1 MNTTELTTAIKEAR
15 RIIAFVLLVRD
26 SKKQT
31 GIRLSKAAAM
41 RLADTLPP
49 DAATTAEWCD
59 QDAGI
64 LFIG

>member
-15 RIIAFVLLVRD
+15 RILAFVSVLQD
-26 SKKQT
+26 NPKKT

-41 RLADTLPP
+41 RLAESLPLG
-49 DAATTAEWCD
+49 AATTAEWCD

>member
-1 MNTTELTTAIKEAR
+1 MTATELKAAIKESR
-15 RIIAFVLLVRD
+15 RIIAFVSLVQD

-41 RLADTLPP
+41 RLADTVP
-49 DAATTAEWCD
+49 DDILTTAEWCD

>member
-1 MNTTELTTAIKEAR
+1 MTQSELKAAIKESR
-15 RIIAFVLLVRD
+15 RIIAFVSLVQD
-26 SKKQT
+26 NAKKT

-41 RLADTLPP
+41 RLADALPP

>member
-1 MNTTELTTAIKEAR
+1 MTATELKAAIKESR
-15 RIIAFVLLVRD
+15 RIIAFVSLVQD

-41 RLADTLPP
+41 RIANAIPG
-49 DAATTAEWCD
+49 AASTTAEWCD